1 MSLTMTPEQAAA
13 LADYQAQAES
23 SGRDWRG
30 CLFNDWM
37 QGGSAWYR
45 GEWAYL
51 QQLRLQAKFILR
63 GEK

>member
-1 MSLTMTPEQAAA
+1 MSATMTAEQANA
-13 LADYQAQAES
+13 LADYKRQAAAS
-23 SGRDWRG
+23 NRDWRG

-51 QQLRLQAKFILR
+51 QQLRFQAKEILR